1 MSCRAVLAE
10 SIAAALI
17 GGVVTLVGVIAS
29 KSRNRAVMELN
40 WINEDGANSGTI
52 NPERSVSERAE
63 YKRQFPKQ
71 HILPAVLLIIVL
83 NCFEVLYGL
92 QLAAS

>member
-1 MSCRAVLAE
+1 ME

-29 KSRNRAVMELN
+29 KSRNRAAMELN
-40 WINEDGANSGTI
+40 WIDEDSTNSGTI

-71 HILPAVLLIIVL
+71 HILPAVFLIIVL

-92 QLAAS
+92 QLVAS

>member
-1 MSCRAVLAE
+1 ME

-29 KSRNRAVMELN
+29 KSRNRAAMELN
-40 WINEDGANSGTI
+40 WIDEDSTNSGTI

-71 HILPAVLLIIVL
+71 HILPAVLVTIVL

>member
-1 MSCRAVLAE
+1 ME

-29 KSRNRAVMELN
+29 KSRNRAAMELK
-40 WINEDGANSGTI
+40 WIDEDSTNSGTI
-52 NPERSVSERAE
+52 NPERSVSERTE

-71 HILPAVLLIIVL
+71 HILPAV
-83 NCFEVLYGL
+83 F
-92 QLAAS
+92 

>member
-1 MSCRAVLAE
+1 ME

-29 KSRNRAVMELN
+29 KSRNRAAMELN
-40 WINEDGANSGTI
+40 WIDEDGANSGTI

-71 HILPAVLLIIVL
+71 HILPAV
-83 NCFEVLYGL
+83 F
-92 QLAAS
+92 